1 MAQTPSND
9 IKQRSLTSLGGMDE
23 VQKVFNKF
31 DTNGDG
37 KISVSELRSVFK
49 ALGVDV
55 GTSSGDL
62 TNAVTEIDKD
72 GDGAIGLEEF
82 ADFHRGGGGSSGGES
97 NNGKAIGDAF
107 EMYDR
112 DRNGLISAEELH
124 EVMKGLGESC
134 SVQDCARM
142 IGSVDVD
149 GDGCV
154 DFEEFKKMMRP

>member
-1 MAQTPSND
+1 MAQIPSNAD
-9 IKQRSLTSLGGMDE
+9 QLSASSLGDMDE
-23 VQKVFNKF
+23 VRKIFDKF

-49 ALGVDV
+49 ALGVHR
-55 GTSSGDL
+55 TSSEEIKE
-62 TNAVTEIDKD
+62 AVTEIDKD
-72 GDGAIGLEEF
+72 GDGAVDLHEF
-82 ADFHRGGGGSSGGES
+82 ADFHRAAAAPEGGAGRGS
-97 NNGKAIGDAF
+97 GKEVSDAF

-112 DRNGLISAEELH
+112 DKDGLISAEELH
-124 EVMKGLGESC
+124 EVMKGLGEKV

-154 DFEEFKKMMRP
+154 DFEEFKKMMGP